1 MSFFFSSLSDTFH
14 PNQPVVTHTNH
25 LKQSYHAPKSPKYK
39 NLLQMIKPI
48 IPHAFHD
55 APRTTEEPNIEVI
68 RSVLNTT
75 KDIVQ
80 KVYDP
85 KQKSKL
91 NKVIKKGR
99 RLLDSLHS
107 TGGRGGLR
115 SAVKY
120 NIPDEKRD
128 ELLKDFAKA
137 LKPTQQEFQGKAKA
151 PFSRL
156 GEDGFEDV
164 DHQILA
170 MEIKRLA
177 LTLRNYIQMRME
189 ESIEYTRAGENL
201 DAPSI
206 KAKYFTDS
214 ILTQMTLEMAKLHR
228 AVLRNHHHILMV
240 IGNFAGNAASSDVH
254 EHVNNTSITDD
265 IGILNEEEK

>member
-1 MSFFFSSLSDTFH
+1 
-14 PNQPVVTHTNH
+14 
-25 LKQSYHAPKSPKYK
+25 
-39 NLLQMIKPI
+39 MIKPI

-55 APRTTEEPNIEVI
+55 APHITEEPNIEVI

-80 KVYDP
+80 KVHDP
-85 KQKSKL
+85 EQKSKL

-99 RLLDSLHS
+99 SLLDSLH
-107 TGGRGGLR
+107 GGHDATGGLR
-115 SAVKY
+115 SSVKH
-120 NIPDEKRD
+120 NILDVDRD

-137 LKPTQQEFQGKAKA
+137 LKPPQEESQGKAKA

-177 LTLRNYIQMRME
+177 LTLRNYLQMRME
-189 ESIEYTRAGENL
+189 ESIEYTRAGKNL
-201 DAPSI
+201 DSPSI

-240 IGNFAGNAASSDVH
+240 IGNFAGNAASSEVNGN
-254 EHVNNTSITDD
+254 VNNTSITDD
-265 IGILNEEEK
+265 IGIPNDEEE